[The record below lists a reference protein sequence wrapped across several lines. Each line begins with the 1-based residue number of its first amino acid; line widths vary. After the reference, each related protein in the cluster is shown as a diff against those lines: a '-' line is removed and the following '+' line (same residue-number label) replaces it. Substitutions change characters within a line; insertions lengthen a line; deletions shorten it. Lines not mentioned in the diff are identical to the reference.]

1 MSDNNLHETSMTSVQ
16 PLEKTLEKTTR
27 SRGRPSFAEK
37 AEPTLRD
44 TFSLEVMKGILAS
57 GVAVE
62 DPLAL
67 SRHCYKIADALVKV
81 REE

>member
-1 MSDNNLHETSMTSVQ
+1 MNDTTLHETSTT
-16 PLEKTLEKTTR
+16 PAKETR

-44 TFSLEVMKGILAS
+44 TFSLEIIKGVLAS
-57 GVAVE
+57 GAAVS
-62 DPLAL
+62 DPLEL
-67 SRHCYKIADALVKV
+67 SRYAYKIADALVKV

>member
-1 MSDNNLHETSMTSVQ
+1 MSDNNLHETSMAS
-16 PLEKTLEKTTR
+16 EKVTR

-67 SRHCYKIADALVKV
+67 SRYCYKIADALVKV
-81 REE
+81 RDE

>member
-1 MSDNNLHETSMTSVQ
+1 MSDNNLHETSMAS
-16 PLEKTLEKTTR
+16 EKPTR

-81 REE
+81 RDE

>member
-1 MSDNNLHETSMTSVQ
+1 MTDTDNLHETSTKQ
-16 PLEKTLEKTTR
+16 TLDKATR
-27 SRGRPSFAEK
+27 SRGRPAYAEK
-37 AEPTLRD
+37 DKE
-44 TFSLEVMKGILAS
+44 SLNVLFAVEVMKGVLAS

-81 REE
+81 RDE

>member
-1 MSDNNLHETSMTSVQ
+1 MTDTNETVDK
-16 PLEKTLEKTTR
+16 PTR

-44 TFSLEVMKGILAS
+44 TFSLEVMKGVLAS

-67 SRHCYKIADALVKV
+67 SRYCYKIADALVKV
-81 REE
+81 RDE

>member
-1 MSDNNLHETSMTSVQ
+1 MNDTTLHETSMA
-16 PLEKTLEKTTR
+16 PAKETR

-44 TFSLEVMKGILAS
+44 TFSLEIIKGVLAS
-57 GVAVE
+57 GVSVD

-67 SRHCYKIADALVKV
+67 SRYAYKIADALVKV
-81 REE
+81 RDE

>member
-1 MSDNNLHETSMTSVQ
+1 MNDNNLHETSMASAE
-16 PLEKTLEKTTR
+16 EKPDKTTR

-37 AEPTLRD
+37 AELTLRD
-44 TFSLEVMKGILAS
+44 TFSLEIMKGILAS

-67 SRHCYKIADALVKV
+67 SRYCYKIADALVKV

>member
-1 MSDNNLHETSMTSVQ
+1 MTSIYD
-16 PLEKTLEKTTR
+16 ETLPVKETR

-37 AEPTLRD
+37 AEPSLRD

-81 REE
+81 RDE

>member
-1 MSDNNLHETSMTSVQ
+1 MSDNNLHETSMASDKV
-16 PLEKTLEKTTR
+16 TR

-37 AEPTLRD
+37 AEPSLRD
-44 TFSLEVMKGILAS
+44 TFSLEVMKGVLAS

-81 REE
+81 RDE

>member
-1 MSDNNLHETSMTSVQ
+1 MNNDNLHETSISLDKA
-16 PLEKTLEKTTR
+16 PPEKTTR

-44 TFSLEVMKGILAS
+44 TFSLEIIKGVLAS
-57 GVAVE
+57 GAAVE

-67 SRHCYKIADALVKV
+67 SRYAYKIADALVKV
-81 REE
+81 RDE

>member
-1 MSDNNLHETSMTSVQ
+1 MNDTTLHETSTT
-16 PLEKTLEKTTR
+16 PEKTTPDKATR

-44 TFSLEVMKGILAS
+44 TFSLEIIKGILAS
-57 GVAVE
+57 GVSVS
-62 DPLAL
+62 DPLEL
-67 SRHCYKIADALVKV
+67 SRYAYKIADALVKV

>member
-1 MSDNNLHETSMTSVQ
+1 MNDDNLHETSTTSDKV
-16 PLEKTLEKTTR
+16 TR

-81 REE
+81 RDE

>member
-1 MSDNNLHETSMTSVQ
+1 MNDTTLHETSTT
-16 PLEKTLEKTTR
+16 PAKETR

-44 TFSLEVMKGILAS
+44 AFSLEIIKGVLAS
-57 GVAVE
+57 GVSVD

-67 SRHCYKIADALVKV
+67 SRYAYKIADALVKV

>member
-1 MSDNNLHETSMTSVQ
+1 MTDETI
-16 PLEKTLEKTTR
+16 EKTTR

-44 TFSLEVMKGILAS
+44 TFSLEIIKGILSS
-57 GVAVE
+57 GVAVD

-67 SRHCYKIADALVKV
+67 SRYAYKIADALVKV
-81 REE
+81 RDE

>member
-1 MSDNNLHETSMTSVQ
+1 MTNETLHETSMATVK
-16 PLEKTLEKTTR
+16 ETR

-44 TFSLEVMKGILAS
+44 TFSLEIMKGILAS

>member
-1 MSDNNLHETSMTSVQ
+1 MSDNNLHETSMSLDK
-16 PLEKTLEKTTR
+16 PTR

-37 AEPTLRD
+37 AEPSLRD
-44 TFSLEVMKGILAS
+44 TFSLEVMKGVLAS

-67 SRHCYKIADALVKV
+67 SRYCYKIADALVKV

>member
-1 MSDNNLHETSMTSVQ
+1 MNDTTLHETSMAS
-16 PLEKTLEKTTR
+16 EKPTR

-44 TFSLEVMKGILAS
+44 TFSLEIIKGVLAS
-57 GVAVE
+57 GVAVD

-67 SRHCYKIADALVKV
+67 SRYAYKIADALVKV
-81 REE
+81 RDE

>member
-1 MSDNNLHETSMTSVQ
+1 MTDETI
-16 PLEKTLEKTTR
+16 EKATR

-37 AEPTLRD
+37 AEPMLRD
-44 TFSLEVMKGILAS
+44 TFSLEIIKGILSS

-67 SRHCYKIADALVKV
+67 SRYAYKIADALVKV
-81 REE
+81 RDE

>member
-1 MSDNNLHETSMTSVQ
+1 MNDETI
-16 PLEKTLEKTTR
+16 EKANPERATR

-44 TFSLEVMKGILAS
+44 TFSLEIIKGVLAS
-57 GVAVE
+57 GVAVS
-62 DPLAL
+62 DPLEL
-67 SRHCYKIADALVKV
+67 SRYAYKIADALVKV

>member
-1 MSDNNLHETSMTSVQ
+1 MSDNNLHETSMAS
-16 PLEKTLEKTTR
+16 EKVTR

-67 SRHCYKIADALVKV
+67 SRHCYKIADSLVKV

>member
-1 MSDNNLHETSMTSVQ
+1 MTDMNETTDKV
-16 PLEKTLEKTTR
+16 TR

-81 REE
+81 RDE

>member
-1 MSDNNLHETSMTSVQ
+1 MSDNNLHETSMAS
-16 PLEKTLEKTTR
+16 EKPTR

-37 AEPTLRD
+37 AEPSLRD

-81 REE
+81 RDE

>member
-1 MSDNNLHETSMTSVQ
+1 MTIRDDDTTLHETSMAPDKV
-16 PLEKTLEKTTR
+16 TR

-44 TFSLEVMKGILAS
+44 TFSLEIIKGVLAS
-57 GVAVE
+57 GVSVD

-67 SRHCYKIADALVKV
+67 SRYAYKIADALVKV

>member
-1 MSDNNLHETSMTSVQ
+1 MNDDNLHETSMAS
-16 PLEKTLEKTTR
+16 EKPTR

-67 SRHCYKIADALVKV
+67 SRHCYKIADALMKV
-81 REE
+81 RDE